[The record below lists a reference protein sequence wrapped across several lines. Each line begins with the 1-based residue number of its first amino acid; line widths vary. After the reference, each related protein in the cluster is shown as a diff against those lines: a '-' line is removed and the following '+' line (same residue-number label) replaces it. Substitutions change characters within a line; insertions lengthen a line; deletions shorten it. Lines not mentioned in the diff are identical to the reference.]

1 MRITSGGVMQM
12 GDPSSS
18 GSGGVSLFTSDP
30 GSSHQRGRQ
39 LMYAKSTTSASQEIF
54 QIFLGSTNKLLMR
67 ADGNLYNAAGGIGT
81 LSDAK
86 LKENIVDA
94 TSQWND
100 IKSLRIR
107 KYNFKEETGH
117 DTHTQIGL
125 VAQEVELISP
135 GLVYDQPDKDENGN
149 DLGTVTKVV
158 NTSVFYMKTAKAL
171 QEAMGRIEN
180 PRSEGRRIR
189 RVIL

>member
-12 GDPSSS
+12 GDPG
-18 GSGGVSLFTSDP
+18 GSGNGGWQVYVSDP
-30 GSSHQRGRQ
+30 GSSHQRGRM
-39 LMYAKSTTSASQEIF
+39 LFYSKSTTASSQEVL
-54 QIFLGSTNKLLMR
+54 QVFLASTAKLLIR
-67 ADGNLYNAAGGIGT
+67 SDGNLYNAAGGIGT

-100 IKSLRIR
+100 IKNLRIR

-125 VAQEVELISP
+125 VAQEVETISP

-171 QEAMGRIEN
+171 QEAMARIETLEAEVAALKA
-180 PRSEGRRIR
+180 S
-189 RVIL
+189 

>member
-1 MRITSGGVMQM
+1 
-12 GDPSSS
+12 
-18 GSGGVSLFTSDP
+18 
-30 GSSHQRGRQ
+30 
-39 LMYAKSTTSASQEIF
+39 MYAKSTTSASQEIF

-171 QEAMGRIEN
+171 QEAIARIETLEAKVAAL
-180 PRSEGRRIR
+180 EG
-189 RVIL
+189 